1 MSALIVGQD
10 ERRVKTARQ
19 SITEQKPLRINIQ
32 IKWTEKEEEGGRRRK
47 KDESGRERE
56 REKEKTQRRNNLVDK
71 SCRLETCKM
80 RQTKDG
86 ISIPVASRPVN
97 DSNPTS
103 TLTIDSMQ
111 SNYMPLNIH

>member
-32 IKWTEKEEEGGRRRK
+32 IKWTEKEEEGGRRMK
-47 KDESGRERE
+47 VGE

-80 RQTKDG
+80 RPTKDG

-111 SNYMPLNIH
+111 SNCMPLNIH